1 MAHERREEK
10 RRELL
15 NKLLINRETSVLNTV
30 INTERI
36 IKTISFRREHFQ
48 LLRNFTDKAKL
59 ERSNFQAKDGFS
71 ELAIKAFTEYM
82 QHHPL
87 PNPQL
92 TLERSLNLGMP
103 AKKSSQCCV
112 SNCQKSTVPTDSKR
126 LWRKA
131 RSLPRLR
138 NSQKMEAQTLPF
150 HWINQKV
157 GALRFPWSL

>member
-1 MAHERREEK
+1 MAVDMAHERREEK

-112 SNCQKSTVPTDSKR
+112 SNCQG
-126 LWRKA
+126 KA
-131 RSLPRLR
+131 RFRLILKDFEGKR
-138 NSQKMEAQTLPF
+138 EVF
-150 HWINQKV
+150 HVCETHKKWKHK
-157 GALRFPWSL
+157 RFRFIESIKKLEP